1 MVSFK
6 PWNIAPR
13 NRQNLELTV
22 GDDFRFM
29 IKKDITTKGYTPKR
43 SAYVYKI
50 FHIKDND
57 YMISD

>member
-43 SAYVYKI
+43 
-50 FHIKDND
+50 
-57 YMISD
+57 